1 MVDGSLIVESLKVGT
16 HLKDL
21 GIEAREIHRFRPD
34 DVGPGQPDTWTV
46 IEFSVPESRVEAVVE
61 ALSGALDQP
70 GWYVDL
76 RTAEETF
83 VVFPGRVLRFP
94 RGDRAGRAEAR
105 EVGLAF
111 GVPEH
116 QLDWPE

>member
-1 MVDGSLIVESLKVGT
+1 MIDGCLVAESLKVGT
-16 HLKDL
+16 HLTDL
-21 GIEAREIHRFRPD
+21 RIEVREIHRFRPD
-34 DVGPGQPDTWTV
+34 STGPGQPDTWTV
-46 IEFSVPESRVEAVVE
+46 IEFGVAESRVEEVAQ
-61 ALSGALDQP
+61 ALSDALDQP
-70 GWYVDL
+70 GWYADL

-94 RGDRAGRAEAR
+94 RGDGTGRTEAR
-105 EVGLAF
+105 EVGLTF

>member
-1 MVDGSLIVESLKVGT
+1 MVDGCLIAESLKVGT

-21 GIEAREIHRFRPD
+21 RIEVREIHRFRLD
-34 DVGPGQPDTWTV
+34 NAGPGQPDTWTV
-46 IEFSVPESRVEAVVE
+46 IEFSVAKSLVEEVAE
-61 ALSGALDQP
+61 MLSGALDQP

-94 RGDRAGRAEAR
+94 RGDGAGRAQAR
-105 EVGLAF
+105 EMGLTF